1 MAYKK
6 LKDWFDKDLAIL
18 LAEKFR
24 KHHRSFDAN
33 GFVDKIARGT
43 RDLELK
49 DRVEFIADQL
59 HINLPKDFTRAIKIC
74 RKILGP
80 ELINET
86 GMFTEGYWLMPVA
99 KYVEKFGINHFSESI
114 EAIRKITKR
123 HTGEYCI
130 RPYIIKYPDKT
141 LAVMAKWSLDKN
153 VHVRR
158 LASEGLRPRLPW
170 AKKLDMFIDNPK
182 PVLDIIENLKDD
194 RSKFVQKS
202 VANNLNDILKDN
214 FDIGIK
220 IIADWSKG
228 ATPNRKWILKHALRN
243 QVKKGNP
250 EARKI
255 LDALK

>member
-6 LKDWFDKDLAIL
+6 LKYWFDKDLAIL
-18 LAEKFR
+18 LADKFR
-24 KHHRSFDAN
+24 KHYRSFDAE
-33 GFVDKIARGT
+33 GFVEKIAQGT
-43 RDLELK
+43 QKLELK
-49 DRVEFIADQL
+49 DRVELIADQL
-59 HINLPKDFTRAIKIC
+59 HANLPPDFARAIKIC
-74 RKILGP
+74 TKILGP
-80 ELINET
+80 ELTNET

-99 KYVEKFGINHFSESI
+99 KYVEKYGLNHFPESI
-114 EAIRKITKR
+114 EAIREITKR

-130 RPYIIKYPDKT
+130 RPFVVKYPDKT
-141 LAVMAKWSLDKN
+141 LAVMARWSLDKN

-170 AKKLDMFIDNPK
+170 AKKLDQLIDNPG
-182 PVLDIIENLKDD
+182 PVLNILENLKDD
-194 RSKFVQKS
+194 NSKFVQKS

-220 IIADWSKG
+220 TITNWSKG

-250 EARKI
+250 AARKI
-255 LDALK
+255 LDTLT